1 MDYNK
6 DEKELLKKLYECQEM
21 MADLL
26 DGGKEDKHYAMM
38 AELIDRLEK
47 YLVDGSNNV
56 GI

>member
-26 DGGKEDKHYAMM
+26 DSGKEDTHYAMM

>member
-6 DEKELLKKLYECQEM
+6 DEKELLKRLYECQEM
-21 MADLL
+21 MSDLL
-26 DGGKEDKHYAMM
+26 DDGMQDKHYAMM
-38 AELIDRLEK
+38 SELIDRLEK

>member
-26 DGGKEDKHYAMM
+26 DGGKEDEHYTMM
-38 AELIDRLEK
+38 AELIGRLEK